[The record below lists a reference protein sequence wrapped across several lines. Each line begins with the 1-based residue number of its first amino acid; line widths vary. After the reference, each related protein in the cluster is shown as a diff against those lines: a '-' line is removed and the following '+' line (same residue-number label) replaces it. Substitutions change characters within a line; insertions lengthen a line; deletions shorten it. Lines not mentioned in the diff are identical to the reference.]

1 MSVQKLS
8 VPAEDGF
15 DEKVKCLR
23 IRISLIDF
31 ADKNAEFPSPSFN
44 NVTKILILSPT
55 SKELWPDDK
64 GRRINQWLVTW
75 RRGTCNRMKRFK
87 TAWGHYMTYTLAL
100 ILRWHKKW
108 FQHWSHT
115 ESSWSGTKQT
125 DWTDWA
131 LLNPCL
137 SDSIKIIDFYQIR
150 RRTLDLVRLSY
161 ISSFFFVLG

>member
-1 MSVQKLS
+1 M
-8 VPAEDGF
+8 
-15 DEKVKCLR
+15 
-23 IRISLIDF
+23 
-31 ADKNAEFPSPSFN
+31 
-44 NVTKILILSPT
+44 
-55 SKELWPDDK
+55 
-64 GRRINQWLVTW
+64 VTW
-75 RRGTCNRMKRFK
+75 RRGTCNRLKRFK

-108 FQHWSHT
+108 FKQRSHT

-150 RRTLDLVRLSY
+150 WRTLDLVRLSY
-161 ISSFFFVLG
+161 ISSFFCSGLVRCGKSAQLGRWRSVHVRSRHSFPPPSYLVVVQ